1 MAEDRQRLLIAGLK
15 PDRDRLSGNGGQQPM
30 AEWHKFTKR
39 TMPEVNGKTFLLC
52 RGYKDPDDQIMCTAK
67 RVQILDE
74 KPYIRYIGHHGQGEF
89 GWRVLPEEE
98 YKDTLWREID
108 YP

>member
-1 MAEDRQRLLIAGLK
+1 MT
-15 PDRDRLSGNGGQQPM
+15 
-30 AEWHKFTKR
+30 EWHKFTKK
-39 TMPEVNGKTFLLC
+39 TMPEVNGKTFLIC

-89 GWRVLPEEE
+89 GWRILPEEE
-98 YKDTLWREID
+98 YKDTLWQEID
-108 YP
+108 YPC